1 MKFFNMILKFV
12 YSVYEILQSCF
23 KADLYFGISPGSI
36 KNRKKHSAIILFPCH
51 VNRLFCGLAGIVSF
65 ISNKA
70 SVSSINIILLKK
82 IAVTTSEKSIEF
94 CKENN
99 LSLKKYYLG
108 GNDLVNSL
116 LMEIRLLKQDHLFY
130 KIFFDHGLQ
139 DDLADVK
146 QVLNKVIVHET
157 KALTALMGLLSVA
170 ELDAVSGRLEGLRDA
185 AWSLDREVLGNIK
198 KVGDLLQNN
207 KTKPSLSTLVIFKKI
222 NAILNSI
229 DYLEV
234 RGRDSTGISLLF
246 ILKKN
251 EYELFLEA
259 ARKIIQTENLDKNLP
274 EVVPEPL
281 IREFEQ
287 RSQYDILVN
296 KSISIREN
304 GNNEKDSTVAVIITY
319 KIAAEIG
326 SLGDNINYIRSQVR
340 EDSIL
345 HLLSSFSCQNNTVS
359 AHTRWASIGS
369 ISEYNCHPVDNK
381 TIGGNN
387 AGCGIIHVCL
397 NGDIDNYR
405 MLKNEYEETGC
416 RIHKDITTDT
426 KIIPV
431 QIEKYINR
439 GMGISEA
446 FRMAVNDFDGSH
458 AISMH
463 TDLAPGKFFLAQKG
477 SGQAVFIGL
486 ADNYY
491 LAASEVYG
499 FVEETNHYLK
509 MDGEKVVD
517 GKNGPVRGQIFVLN
531 QESSGGLDGID
542 AQFYDGTPV
551 DLDED
556 DIQYTEITS
565 RDIDRQGFPHYFL
578 KEISESPVS
587 VEKTF
592 LNRWKIDENE
602 TGLHIL
608 ALDETMFPES
618 LKNALTGIN
627 SDRTGIR
634 RIFFVGQGTAGVAA
648 QACSDILNYYMSDPA
663 LYIGALKASELSGF
677 TINDDDNEVSMA
689 DALVVAMSQSGTTTD
704 TNRAIDMVRARGA
717 HTLAIVN
724 RRDSDLTFKVDG
736 VLYTSSGRDIEMSV
750 ASTKAFYSQ
759 IIAGALLGLN
769 IARLKGKRNAEFVD
783 SEIKEMLKLPDQM
796 RKILFKKDEIG
807 ESARRLASTRTYWAA
822 VGSGP
827 NKVSA
832 DEVRIKLSELCYKT
846 ISSDFVEDKKH
857 IDLSSEPLIIVCAA
871 GTKDTVIGD
880 IVKDTAIFH
889 AHKAATVIIA
899 DEGEVEFQPYAND
912 IFYVPVVKQHLAPI
926 VNTLVGHLWGY
937 YAALAINE
945 GSKFLN
951 TFREELQDIINNY
964 TMDGFN
970 VYEIILENR
979 FREKIA
985 LFYNEFRMMRTKI
998 KYPTSITNSSDLTL
1012 ILKYLS
1018 GRLPVSDF
1026 EIDFGKKGTALS
1038 MLDTLFNCLG
1048 NSINSMSRPVDAIK
1062 HQAKTVTVGTSRIS
1076 TKVGGIL
1083 FDTLKSYGLPI
1094 SQILN
1099 KNVLVLKNFQAIIS
1113 KIHGVI
1119 LYKISGLSLL
1129 GEPADDTLIEIISK
1143 EGSLSPF
1150 PSRVEKHKMLR
1161 GIKEII
1167 VRQKNVYIGK
1177 GRKDDRNIIIIPVLS
1192 ASSDMPNII
1201 EHLLLLHISFKEQI
1215 PLPAK
1220 IKALGGK
1227 YQHIKNIVQ
1236 ENSLVWDDKYVEM
1249 IETDR
1254 LFGRSAEKI
1263 GEYIVASLR

>member
-1 MKFFNMILKFV
+1 MNFFNMIVKSV
-12 YSVYEILQSCF
+12 YSVYGVLQYCF

-36 KNRKKHSAIILFPCH
+36 KNRKNHSAIILFPCH
-51 VNRLFCGLAGIVSF
+51 LNRLFCGLAGLVSF

-70 SVSSINIILLKK
+70 SASSVNITLFKE
-82 IAVTTSEKSIEF
+82 IAATTSKKSIEF
-94 CKENN
+94 CKEKN
-99 LSLKKYYLG
+99 LSLENEYLG
-108 GNDLVNSL
+108 GKNLIDSL
-116 LMEIRLLKQDHLFY
+116 LMEIRVLKQDHLFY
-130 KIFFDHGLQ
+130 KIFLDHDLQ
-139 DDLADVK
+139 DDLAEIK
-146 QVLNKVIVHET
+146 QLLNKVIAHET
-157 KALTALMGLLSVA
+157 KLLTVLMGLLSVA
-170 ELDAVSGRLEGLRDA
+170 ELDVVSGRLEALRDA

-198 KVGDLLQNN
+198 KVGNLLQNN
-207 KTKPSLSTLVIFKKI
+207 KTEPSLSTLVIFKKI

-246 ILKKN
+246 VLEKN
-251 EYELFLEA
+251 EYELFFEA
-259 ARKIIQTENLDKNLP
+259 IRNSNENLMA
-274 EVVPEPL
+274 
-281 IREFEQ
+281 EFEK
-287 RSQYDILVN
+287 RSKYDVLVN

-304 GNNEKDSTVAVIITY
+304 GNNGKNSTVAVIITY

-326 SLGDNINYIRSQVR
+326 SLGDNINYIRSQVK

-345 HLLSSFSCQNNTVS
+345 HLLSCVSCKNNTVS

-369 ISEYNCHPVDNK
+369 ISEPNCHPVDNK
-381 TIGGNN
+381 TIGDNN
-387 AGCGIIHVCL
+387 EGCGIIHVCL

-405 MLKNEYEETGC
+405 TLKKEYEKSGC
-416 RIHKDITTDT
+416 LIHKDITTDT
-426 KIIPV
+426 KIIPL
-431 QIEKYINR
+431 QIEKYLNR
-439 GMGISEA
+439 GMDISEA
-446 FRMAVNDFDGSH
+446 FRMAVNDFNGSH

-463 TDLAPGKFFLAQKG
+463 TDLAPGKLFLAQKG

-491 LAASEVYG
+491 LSVSEVYG
-499 FVEETNHYLK
+499 FVEETNRYLK
-509 MDGEKVVD
+509 MNGEKVVD
-517 GKNGPVRGQIFVLN
+517 GKTGPVQGQIFVLN

-542 AQFYDGTPV
+542 AQFYDGTPIE
-551 DLDED
+551 LGED

-565 RDIDRQGFPHYFL
+565 RDIDRQGFLHYFL

-587 VEKTF
+587 VEKTL
-592 LNRWKIDENE
+592 LNRWKIDDKE

-608 ALDETMFPES
+608 ALDKTMFPES
-618 LKNALTGIN
+618 LQNALIGIN
-627 SDRTGIR
+627 SDGTGIR

-677 TINDDDNEVSMA
+677 TINDDDNATSMA

-704 TNRAIDMVRARGA
+704 TNRAIDMVRERGA
-717 HTLAIVN
+717 HTLGIVN

-736 VLYTSSGRDIEMSV
+736 VIYTSSGRDIEMSV

-759 IIAGALLGLN
+759 IIAGAMLGLN
-769 IARLKGKRNAEFVD
+769 IAHLKGKRNAAFVD

-796 RKILFKKDEIG
+796 RKILSKKDELG
-807 ESARRLASTRTYWAA
+807 ESARRLASTRIYWAA

-899 DEGEVEFQPYAND
+899 DEGEIEFEPYSKD
-912 IFYVPVVKQHLAPI
+912 IFYVPVVKHHFAPI
-926 VNTLVGHLWGY
+926 VNTLAGHLWGY
-937 YAALAINE
+937 YAALSINE
-945 GSKFLN
+945 GSKFLH
-951 TFREELQDIINNY
+951 TFREELSDIIDGY
-964 TMDGFN
+964 TMEGFN
-970 VYEIILENR
+970 GYEIILENR

-985 LFYNEFRMMRTKI
+985 LFYNEFRAVRTKK
-998 KYPTSITNSSDLTL
+998 KYPIGITDSSDLIL

-1026 EIDFGKKGTALS
+1026 EIDFGQKGTALN
-1038 MLDTLFNCLG
+1038 MLDILFNCLG
-1048 NSINSMSRPVDAIK
+1048 SSINSMSRPVDAIK

-1076 TKVGGIL
+1076 AKVGGIL
-1083 FDTLKSYGLPI
+1083 FDAVTSHGLQI

-1099 KNVLVLKNFQAIIS
+1099 SNVLVLKNFQEIIS

-1129 GEPADDTLIEIISK
+1129 GEPDDDTVIEIISK
-1143 EGSLSPF
+1143 EGSLAPF
-1150 PSRVEKHKMLR
+1150 PSRVEKQKMLR
-1161 GIKEII
+1161 GTKEII
-1167 VRQKNVYIGK
+1167 IRQKNVYIGK

-1215 PLPAK
+1215 PLPVK

-1227 YQHIKNIVQ
+1227 YKHIKNIVQ

-1263 GEYIVASLR
+1263 GEYIVASLI